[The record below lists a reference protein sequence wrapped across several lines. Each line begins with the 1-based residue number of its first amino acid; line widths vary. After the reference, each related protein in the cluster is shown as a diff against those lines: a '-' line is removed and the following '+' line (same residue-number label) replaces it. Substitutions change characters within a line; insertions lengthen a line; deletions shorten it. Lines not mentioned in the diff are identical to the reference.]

1 MNMPANLQEALP
13 FILLAIALLV
23 ALWII
28 FRSSRKT
35 KVIGEQ
41 EGDVLDEGVGPAAR
55 NQALIDAPR
64 SVEINTGETSAL
76 ANSDKLAAAP
86 AIADA
91 EAGASV
97 PPSKPVAEPA
107 PAPEPTAA
115 PTPAAAAAAS
125 APDDLKRIK
134 GLGPKLVGLLNEQ
147 GITTFAQIAAWTDAD
162 VERVDASLGRFQGR
176 ITRDKW
182 VEQAKLLAAG
192 DESGFSAT
200 FGNNG

>member
-76 ANSDKLAAAP
+76 ANSDKVAAAP

-97 PPSKPVAEPA
+97 PPSKPVVEPA
-107 PAPEPTAA
+107 PAPEPAPK
-115 PTPAAAAAAS
+115 PTPAS
-125 APDDLKRIK
+125 APAADDLKRIK

>member
-1 MNMPANLQEALP
+1 MVMPATFQEALP
-13 FILLAIALLV
+13 FILLGLALLV

-28 FRSSRKT
+28 FRASRKT
-35 KVIGEQ
+35 KVIGEK
-41 EGDVLDEGVGPAAR
+41 EGDVLDDGAGPAAR

-76 ANSDKLAAAP
+76 ANSDAVAAAP

-97 PPSKPVAEPA
+97 PATRSV
-107 PAPEPTAA
+107 PE
-115 PTPAAAAAAS
+115 AAAS
-125 APDDLKRIK
+125 PSPAASAGDDLKRIK
-134 GLGPKLVGLLNEQ
+134 GVGPKLVTMLAEQ
-147 GITTFAQIAAWTDAD
+147 GITTFEQIASWSEADIERMDAG
-162 VERVDASLGRFQGR
+162 LGRFQGR

>member
-1 MNMPANLQEALP
+1 MNMPANIQEALP

-23 ALWII
+23 AIWVI
-28 FRSSRKT
+28 FRASRKT

-55 NQALIDAPR
+55 NQALIDAEP
-64 SVEINTGETSAL
+64 SASNESGVPL
-76 ANSDKLAAAP
+76 ESP
-86 AIADA
+86 EPQ
-91 EAGASV
+91 EAQ
-97 PPSKPVAEPA
+97 PVSEPEA
-107 PAPEPTAA
+107 APEPTPSA
-115 PTPAAAAAAS
+115 PAAAANAS
-125 APDDLKRIK
+125 DDLKRIK
-134 GLGPKLVGLLNEQ
+134 GLGPKLVGILNEQ

>member
-1 MNMPANLQEALP
+1 MVMPATLQEALP
-13 FILLAIALLV
+13 FILLGLALLV

-28 FRSSRKT
+28 FRASRKT
-35 KVIGEQ
+35 KVIGEK
-41 EGDVLDEGVGPAAR
+41 EGDVLDDGAGPAAR

-64 SVEINTGETSAL
+64 SVEINTGATSAV
-76 ANSDKLAAAP
+76 ANSDAVAAAP

-97 PPSKPVAEPA
+97 PATKSVPETAAPPA
-107 PAPEPTAA
+107 PAV
-115 PTPAAAAAAS
+115 S
-125 APDDLKRIK
+125 AGDDLKRIK
-134 GLGPKLVGLLNEQ
+134 GVGPKLVAMLAEQ
-147 GITTFAQIAAWTDAD
+147 GITTFEQIASWSDAD
-162 VERVDASLGRFQGR
+162 IERVDAGLGRFQGR

>member
-1 MNMPANLQEALP
+1 MPATFQEALP
-13 FILLAIALLV
+13 FILLGLALLV

-28 FRSSRKT
+28 FRASRKT
-35 KVIGEQ
+35 KVIGEK
-41 EGDVLDEGVGPAAR
+41 EGDVLDDGAGPAAR

-76 ANSDKLAAAP
+76 ANSDAVAAAP

-97 PPSKPVAEPA
+97 PATRSV
-107 PAPEPTAA
+107 PE
-115 PTPAAAAAAS
+115 AAAS
-125 APDDLKRIK
+125 PSPAASAGDDLKRIK
-134 GLGPKLVGLLNEQ
+134 GVGPKLVTMLAEQ
-147 GITTFAQIAAWTDAD
+147 GITTFEQIASWSEADIERMDAG
-162 VERVDASLGRFQGR
+162 LGRFQGR